1 MGMRRKQGHAS
12 IVEMP
17 LTLSM
22 SALMRIEPK
31 MVEGSPRRPSS
42 FPKAKNFMKK
52 APQRA
57 LVANHEEY
65 ESGGEESEQVGMAA
79 VAIGVLPS
87 SLRPLFTSPNDN
99 KSSTNHKCHMAKT
112 STSKV
117 TPPLK

>member
-1 MGMRRKQGHAS
+1 
-12 IVEMP
+12 
-17 LTLSM
+17 
-22 SALMRIEPK
+22 
-31 MVEGSPRRPSS
+31 
-42 FPKAKNFMKK
+42 MKK

-65 ESGGEESEQVGMAA
+65 ESSGEESDEESEQVGMAA

-99 KSSTNHKCHMAKT
+99 KSSTNHKCLMAKA